1 MASRRF
7 SPIPSTFLSS
17 AVERKLPFSSRYAMM
32 RWARTSPM
40 PGSAVSCSVSA
51 RLMSMGNVTATVSG
65 VVGSG
70 RVVWGG
76 KRLHGG
82 GNGQL
87 YAAVIAVSA
96 QKEAKGEYGEK
107 KGYGDQN
114 AEPWFFHGNL
124 PPGLTRG
131 GKAVIIS
138 PSLYTTFH
146 RRTSPVKKY

>member
-17 AVERKLPFSSRYAMM
+17 SVERKLPFSSRYAMM

-40 PGSAVSCSVSA
+40 PGSAVSCPASA

-76 KRLHGG
+76 
-82 GNGQL
+82 NGQL

-96 QKEAKGEYGEK
+96 KEEAKGEDGEK